1 MLVESNFPFVYL
13 LGEISNFK
21 IHTSSGHY
29 YFSIKDERAQISCVM
44 WNSRNVDLQFTPEDG
59 MKVLLKGRVTVFEGR
74 GTYQI
79 DVFDIETA
87 GVGELQLAFER
98 LKTRLHEE
106 GLFDEEHKK
115 ELPEYPQRVGIIT
128 SETGA
133 VIKDFCNVASKRY
146 PMAEIYLFPVTVQG
160 MTSPRTIVKAINLA
174 HIMDLDLDV
183 LVLAR
188 GGGSLEDLWAFNE
201 EIVARA
207 IFQSQIPI
215 VSAIGHEVDFTIADF
230 TADLRA
236 PTPSAAAELI
246 FPDKR
251 ELLERIKQFEYYI
264 NCAIEDKINNLR
276 EDLDS
281 LAGSYAFNRP
291 VDILSEYKY
300 RLDDIDKVIEKSI
313 HEKFYSLNNSL
324 NYIDKILANVNP
336 DTSLRRGYVMVE
348 NEDGIVTRSAKLKAG
363 DNVNLKFFDGNKEA
377 KIN

>member
-1 MLVESNFPFVYL
+1 MLLESNFPFVYL

-98 LKTRLHEE
+98 LKARLHEE

-174 HIMDLDLDV
+174 HIMGLDLDV

-246 FPDKR
+246 FPDKK

-264 NCAIEDKINNLR
+264 NYAIEDKINNLR

-300 RLDDIDKVIEKSI
+300 RLDDMDKDMEKSI

-336 DTSLRRGYVMVE
+336 ETSLRRGYVMVE
-348 NEDGIVTRSAKLKAG
+348 KGNEIVARSKKLKAG

-377 KIN
+377 QIN

>member
-336 DTSLRRGYVMVE
+336 ETSLRRGYVMVE
-348 NEDGIVTRSAKLKAG
+348 KENEIVTRSKKLKAG